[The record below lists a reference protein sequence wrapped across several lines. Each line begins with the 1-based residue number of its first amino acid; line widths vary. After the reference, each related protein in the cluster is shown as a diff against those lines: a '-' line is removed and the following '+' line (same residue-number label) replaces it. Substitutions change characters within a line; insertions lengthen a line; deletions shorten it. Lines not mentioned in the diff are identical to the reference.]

1 MPGYVYRCEANG
13 EVVDVAHRMD
23 DVVRTWGE
31 LCERAGR
38 SAGDTPSAA
47 PVRKIPVAG
56 NVVPRSSLGSG
67 PEPVCSAGPACC
79 RGMCGGE

>member
-1 MPGYVYRCEANG
+1 MPTYDYRCEANQ
-13 EVVDVAHRMD
+13 EVYEVKHSISERLD
-23 DVVRTWGE
+23 TWGE